1 MGTAEILE
9 LLSAG
14 GHGVAAIMY
23 MFLREERKER
33 IRYRNFHEETLK
45 EYPKVASALLE
56 VNREL
61 KEFKNVIERL
71 IRERT

>member
-1 MGTAEILE
+1 MPTVELLE
-9 LLSAG
+9 LISAG
-14 GHGVAAIMY
+14 GHGVAVIMY

-56 VNREL
+56 LKQEL
-61 KEFKNVIERL
+61 KNVIERL
-71 IRERT
+71 DRQRT